1 MPIGKTF
8 LCFVIYHLFPLP
20 ISSDGDD
27 HVESVEQCLERNSF
41 HHVEVAANGIDDN
54 PEEPLLD
61 VFASQRPQ
69 THKAQRIGEAVL
81 QGHRGIGKGHQYI
94 IGGSPL
100 ASSLLTKVQSYN
112 KFAT

>member
-1 MPIGKTF
+1 MARLF

-41 HHVEVAANGIDDN
+41 HHVKVAANGIDDN

-69 THKAQRIGEAVL
+69 THKAQRIGETVL

-94 IGGSPL
+94 IGGSPSQQE
-100 ASSLLTKVQSYN
+100 ASRVGR
-112 KFAT
+112 

>member
-1 MPIGKTF
+1 MGKTF
-8 LCFVIYHLFPLP
+8 LCFDIYHLFPLP

-61 VFASQRPQ
+61 IFACQRPE
-69 THKAQRIGEAVL
+69 THKAQGIGETVL
-81 QGHRGIGKGHQYI
+81 QRNCRVGESYQYI
-94 IGGSPL
+94 IGDAPGCQ
-100 ASSLLTKVQSYN
+100 KNRRVGR
-112 KFAT
+112 